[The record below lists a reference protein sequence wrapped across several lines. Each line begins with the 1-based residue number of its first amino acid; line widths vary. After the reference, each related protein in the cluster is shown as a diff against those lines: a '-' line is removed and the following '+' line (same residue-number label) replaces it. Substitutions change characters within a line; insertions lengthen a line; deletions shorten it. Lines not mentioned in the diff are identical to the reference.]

1 MHCKNLPWIG
11 ATFGVGIAL
20 IPLLVH
26 AQIAPPVAVP
36 PASFGPICAATGLCA
51 SSPSTGIWS
60 IESYLSQVI
69 VPAIKTIFIGI
80 AVLYVAWYA
89 LSMIMFGGEESVQ
102 TEQRKA
108 FGDAARGMA
117 FIGIASFLV
126 DTFAPSAT
134 GAALLNETPFTVAI
148 NRIVDFLTL
157 VTGAFLIFIISLAGF
172 RIIVLQG
179 DESEIDKQK
188 KNFFNGL
195 IGVAL
200 LLTARIGVLAIL
212 PTGSPDAIV
221 VEIGGI
227 IRFLLEIMAGLAV
240 VSLIASG
247 ALYIVA
253 LHSDTLRQRA
263 KRILLSTVIILII
276 VIFAHVLIATFLPAT
291 APPSAI

>member
-1 MHCKNLPWIG
+1 MNSKNLPRAG
-11 ATFGVGIAL
+11 AVIFGCLLASVPLIA
-20 IPLLVH
+20 H
-26 AQIAPPVAVP
+26 AVAVP
-36 PASFGPICAATGLCA
+36 AASFNAICSATGLCA
-51 SSPSTGIWS
+51 ASPATGVWS
-60 IESYLSQVI
+60 IESYLRFVI
-69 VPAIKTIFIGI
+69 VPAIKVVFVGV

-89 LSMIMFGGEESVQ
+89 LAMIMFGGEESVQ

-134 GAALLNETPFTVAI
+134 GASLLNETPFTNAMNI
-148 NRIVDFLTL
+148 IVDFITL
-157 VTGAFLIFIISLAGF
+157 ITGAFLVFVISLAGF

-179 DESEIDKQK
+179 NESEIETQK

-195 IGVAL
+195 IGVVL

-212 PTGSPDAIV
+212 PSGSPDAIV
-221 VEIGGI
+221 TEIGGM

-247 ALYIVA
+247 ALFIVS
-253 LHSDTLRQRA
+253 LQNDNLRQRA

-276 VIFAHVLIATFLPAT
+276 VIFAHVLVATFLPPT
-291 APPSAI
+291 APPSVI

>member
-1 MHCKNLPWIG
+1 MNCKNLPRAG
-11 ATFGVGIAL
+11 AAIFGLLVAF
-20 IPLLVH
+20 IPLIAH
-26 AQIAPPVAVP
+26 AVAVP
-36 PASFGPICAATGLCA
+36 PASFNAICSATGLCG
-51 SSPSTGIWS
+51 SSPVTGVWS
-60 IESYLSQVI
+60 IESYLSLVV
-69 VPAIKTIFIGI
+69 VPAIKVVFVGV
-80 AVLYVAWYA
+80 AVLYVTWYA

-108 FGDAARGMA
+108 FGDAAKGMA

-134 GAALLNETPFTVAI
+134 GASLLNETPFTNAI
-148 NRIVDFLTL
+148 NTIVDFITL
-157 VTGAFLIFIISLAGF
+157 LTGAFLVFVISLAGF

-179 DESEIDKQK
+179 NESEIETQK

-195 IGVAL
+195 IGVVL

-247 ALYIVA
+247 MLYIVA
-253 LHSDTLRQRA
+253 LQNDNLRQRA
-263 KRILLSTVIILII
+263 KRILLATLIILII
-276 VIFAHVLIATFLPAT
+276 VIFAHVLIGTFLPST
-291 APPSAI
+291 APPSTI